1 MVTMKYDRYRLTGVI
16 FILSCCFFPL
26 RAGTF
31 QTVFA
36 DGAAGWTV
44 SGESSALVRKNGGT
58 RFDSAAAVSE
68 AYRYLTLTSPEIMD
82 GDFSVAFTFRITRF
96 DHWNSMRI
104 SVGSVRGSN
113 WSAALYRAN
122 EKQGQELFRC
132 VTATGGTLE
141 QAVERAYAA
150 ADRVH
155 FQNAYCRRD
164 IGQKALQ
171 QKGRS

>member
-82 GDFSVAFTFRITRF
+82 GDFPSHSPSASHVSTIGTVCGFR
-96 DHWNSMRI
+96 
-104 SVGSVRGSN
+104 SVRFEEAIGVPRFIVQTRSRDRSC
-113 WSAALYRAN
+113 SAA
-122 EKQGQELFRC
+122 
-132 VTATGGTLE
+132 
-141 QAVERAYAA
+141 
-150 ADRVH
+150 
-155 FQNAYCRRD
+155 
-164 IGQKALQ
+164 
-171 QKGRS
+171 